1 MNSGRLKR
9 TAMATI
15 DRCSMWKSYI
25 RKKKFPHQH
34 CKHRFS
40 STKNERRDREMCC
53 LISRW
58 HDTMEPA
65 SASAWPVG
73 TGRML
78 GGHEGRRRK
87 VKVVRAPD
95 VSSEI
100 AYAAIEGEVA
110 TLPTVLGHHRDRR
123 RRRLE
128 HHLEGGDHPSGGG
141 VSARLRPLSATY
153 VPLRSLVRGERI
165 FEVCIRGSRARFR
178 DGLRY
183 ERQRSFSRSSA
194 KNGLCLARIGGK
206 KIVSDRD

>member
-1 MNSGRLKR
+1 MRIL
-9 TAMATI
+9 
-15 DRCSMWKSYI
+15 YPE
-25 RKKKFPHQH
+25 KKFPRQH
-34 CKHRFS
+34 CRRRFS
-40 STKNERRDREMCC
+40 STRIERRDRGMCY

-58 HDTMEPA
+58 HNTMEPA
-65 SASAWPVG
+65 SASAWLAG

-87 VKVVRAPD
+87 MEVVRASD
-95 VSSEI
+95 VSSKI

-128 HHLEGGDHPSGGG
+128 HHLERGGSSGGG
-141 VSARLRPLSATY
+141 VSARLRPVRATY

-165 FEVCIRGSRARFR
+165 FEECIRGSRARFR

-183 ERQRSFSRSSA
+183 EPQRSFPDQARKMDFA
-194 KNGLCLARIGGK
+194 WRVLEGKNL
-206 KIVSDRD
+206 